1 MTATVPAILA
11 WPLLAFMAAVV
22 GLRYVFFNHSQWER
36 YLNHTLAF
44 MLASNLIREQA
55 VQDALA
61 SAGIMTVTTAQ
72 QISLAL
78 MIFTAAEFMGFIT
91 MWTQLSDAEARR
103 RQRYHR
109 LAAVVLAAG
118 FFVAATPARN
128 AGQTLEVYGAGPACW
143 PGPST
148 YCCCACSPSS

>member
-22 GLRYVFFNHSQWER
+22 SLRYVFFNHSQWER

-109 LAAVVLAAG
+109 LAAVVLAVLHG
-118 FFVAATPARN
+118 
-128 AGQTLEVYGAGPACW
+128 
-143 PGPST
+143 
-148 YCCCACSPSS
+148 